1 MSMSVCEAV
10 KLRIVDLLEEQKI
23 TLYRLEQ
30 NAGIL
35 HGTMM
40 GIMQLRNKSV
50 NLAIIIQIADG
61 FGMPVAKF
69 LDSPLFDR
77 KKFDL

>member
-1 MSMSVCEAV
+1 MTVCQAV
-10 KLRIVDLLEEQKI
+10 KQRITELLEEKKI
-23 TLYRLEQ
+23 TLYRLTID
-30 NAGIL
+30 AGVL

-61 FGMPVAKF
+61 FKMTVAEF
-69 LDSPLFDR
+69 LSSPLFDR

>member
-1 MSMSVCEAV
+1 MTITVCEAV
-10 KLRIVDLLEEQKI
+10 RKRICQLLEQRKM
-23 TLYRLEQ
+23 TLYRLTQ
-30 NAGIL
+30 NAGML

-61 FGMPVAKF
+61 FGMSVGEF
-69 LDSPLFDR
+69 LSHPLFE
-77 KKFDL
+77 KNNFNF